1 MNHQITYKGPK
12 ELTVG
17 LNTRVGDK
25 SNDFEGM
32 ARSLED
38 RGMDEPVQCWQ
49 NPDTGT
55 LEILRG
61 HRRHAGATILMGR
74 NPEVFKQHFPKGIPV
89 IIRKDITNAS
99 EAALAKVDHGTVVTL
114 KYRCERDRA
123 VIILKNEGCT
133 EVEIVSRCE
142 GIFAKH
148 QTAVPSTKRDK
159 LDELRKDSIKNRVEI
174 RKLLHETYKGQLQAS
189 IAVWKCPEIV
199 QQCLEHL
206 EAKVD
211 LPKGKKCPAKLTYGD
226 VKKLAKAME
235 EDMTIL
241 NDKEIPVHSK
251 GNPGP
256 AFKKTWADLLT
267 AKPKDGE
274 TRPKAMS
281 HKDMKRQLDEGIWD
295 SEGFKLLTQQHSGQK
310 GVKGLKAIDAKLYL
324 VDLVSKYEPKMWKD
338 FCKVAEGIKERIADG
353 TLEAK

>member
-1 MNHQITYKGPK
+1 MNHQVQEVALSK
-12 ELTVG
+12 LTVG
-17 LNTRVGDK
+17 LNTRVGEK

-38 RGMDEPVQCWQ
+38 RGMDEPVQAWK
-49 NPDTGT
+49 NPDTGK

-61 HRRHAGATILMGR
+61 HRRYAGATILESR
-74 NPEVFKQHFPKGIPV
+74 SPKVFKQHFPNGIPV
-89 IIRKDITNAS
+89 IVRRDVTNAS

-133 EVEIVSRCE
+133 EIEIVSRCE

-148 QTAVPSTKRDK
+148 QTAVASDKRDK
-159 LDELRKDSIKNRVEI
+159 LEALRAAPEKNRQEI

-189 IAVWKCPEIV
+189 IAVWKCPVVV

-206 EAKVD
+206 EAKVN

-235 EDMTIL
+235 SDTQIL
-241 NDKEIPVHSK
+241 DDDKMPVHSK

-256 AFKKTWADLLT
+256 AFKSAWSELLKAVPKT
-267 AKPKDGE
+267 GE
-274 TRPKAMS
+274 TRAKAMS
-281 HKDMKRQLDEGIWD
+281 AKDMDAQLSNGIWD
-295 SEGFKLLTQQHSGQK
+295 SEGFKKLTQQHSGK
-310 GVKGLKAIDAKLYL
+310 KDVKGLKAIDAELYA
-324 VDLVSKYEPKMWKD
+324 VDLVKRHKPKAWQD
-338 FCKVAEGIKERIADG
+338 FLKLANSIKEGIADG
-353 TLEAK
+353 NLNT